1 MGSGFTS
8 DLGSGFTSGLGSG
21 FTSGLGSGFTSGLGS
36 GFTSGFSGGI
46 KILGKIDLNSNTPT
60 VKPVATPADEVKQ
73 KISNRVEPH
82 VQISGNYAYLSFRH
96 LFFLKE
102 FGVWK
107 SYGGF
112 VGREVRAESEGY
124 S

>member
-1 MGSGFTS
+1 MEGNV
-8 DLGSGFTSGLGSG
+8 
-21 FTSGLGSGFTSGLGS
+21 
-36 GFTSGFSGGI
+36 FSAASELLYQQFGDVI
-46 KILGKIDLNSNTPT
+46 LNS
-60 VKPVATPADEVKQ
+60 EVGVVVFHFYIFFAQ